1 MESLSRQAPR
11 VSRRNKTG
19 AFPGLLQK
27 ANPKPGGDYPH
38 KTPIEHKIGSAIK
51 A

>member
-11 VSRRNKTG
+11 VSRRNKTS

-38 KTPIEHKIGSAIK
+38 EAPIEHKTDAAIK